1 MLVRISVFLVI
12 LLSLAACGGATSSP
26 AVAPSPIPTLD
37 TSRALVS
44 LDEIVFDVLQPINRR
59 VPLSAADPAFIAAVF
74 DTVPPLYED
83 DVAFEAADAAT
94 WLTPDDIV
102 IGYADGQ
109 DAWAFPLRILN
120 YHELINA
127 TLNGTPV
134 LVSYCPLCYSGAL
147 FSRQLDDGRILTFG
161 NSGAFYANDVVMVDH
176 ETGSYWYHIAG
187 QAIVGPL
194 TGQQLD
200 LLPSNTLTWREWRTQ
215 HPNTRVLARP
225 AFNRP
230 YAFDPFL
237 GLTEFLGTPVSTIPM
252 ERTPQG
258 VRMPTAQPVLVL
270 TIGEQWRAYPLP
282 RGDTPQVWHDT
293 VADTPVAIFITQQA
307 NGPVARAY
315 DTRLAGRSLTFAVEG
330 TQWRDHE
337 TGSRWT
343 FEGLAAE
350 GDAAGQRLHLLSDR
364 ITPWFVAVS
373 SIPGIDVFSPPNE

>member
-1 MLVRISVFLVI
+1 V
-12 LLSLAACGGATSSP
+12 
-26 AVAPSPIPTLD
+26 VAIHRPPPLRHPPSPPT
-37 TSRALVS
+37 
-44 LDEIVFDVLQPINRR
+44 
-59 VPLSAADPAFIAAVF
+59 FIAAVF
-74 DTVPPLYED
+74 DTVPPLYEE
-83 DVAFEAADAAT
+83 DVSFEAADAAT

-102 IGYADGQ
+102 IGYADDQ

-147 FSRQLDDGRILTFG
+147 FSRQLADGRTLTFG

-230 YAFDPFL
+230 YEYDPFL
-237 GLTEFLGTPVSTIPM
+237 GLAEFLGTPATTIPM
-252 ERTPQG
+252 KHTPQG
-258 VRMPTAQPVLVL
+258 VRMPTAHPVLVL
-270 TIGEQWRAYPLP
+270 TIGDQWWAYPLP
-282 RGDTPQVWHDT
+282 RGETPQVWHDT
-293 VADTPVAIFITQQA
+293 IAGTPLRSMATTGATTKQA
-307 NGPVARAY
+307 HAGHSKALPQKAMRQGNGCSCYPTASRPGLSPSQRYRISTSFPRQTNRGAQPCRAPALPW
-315 DTRLAGRSLTFAVEG
+315 RMPLIVSGLPQSASGRT
-330 TQWRDHE
+330 
-337 TGSRWT
+337 SRSQ
-343 FEGLAAE
+343 AATPQSS
-350 GDAAGQRLHLLSDR
+350 GRRNTPLLSTKHSTTNPLAQTKAPAR
-364 ITPWFVAVS
+364 
-373 SIPGIDVFSPPNE
+373 